1 MKKTLRPYQQAACQA
16 IAKSWARGELPYAS
30 IMTGLGKSL
39 IAAALM
45 NRYVNAGER
54 VLCLVPRLE
63 LVQQNYSEAFDY
75 MDNKAALGIVCGQ
88 LNKRQNHKQAV
99 IAMSTSFVSLRATS
113 GKFDRLI
120 IDECHRLHWRY
131 PDQKPGTI
139 QKIITSLLRI
149 NPKMHVCGLTG
160 THYRLDQG
168 MLHEKSHKAL
178 PFFTELVYETA
189 ADPGIKTLINDGYLS
204 HIRTLNTPVH
214 ADLAGLRVSGEDYNK
229 TEMGVKFDAIIEDAV
244 HDMRSQFER
253 NNIRTAI
260 IFASNLSNAR
270 KILLAWGYGD
280 EIRIVCGDESI
291 CNKVQRKSAVDWIK
305 NGSGNRYIINVDIL
319 AEGFD
324 HRALDCVVLLRATI
338 SPGLLVQMVGRV
350 IRPHD
355 DKECGYL
362 IDYGTN
368 LERLTDGGI
377 ENVIVPKVKA
387 RPGDAPKKLC
397 LECGYPNLLSAK
409 KCKECDAEFIADL
422 NEEGK
427 YTMRTKAQALH
438 EKQDKEQSKI
448 TYAVDNVCFSKHT
461 KEDREMIRVEFFT
474 KDYNGI
480 DELICADYI
489 MLDSSGSA
497 GGLAI
502 AKIKR
507 LMKSPRQD
515 WRKIQQFEGG
525 ANTKNVLFLLNEYYD
540 TFFRKITGVV
550 TVRSGR
556 FINCVEYIIN

>member
-1 MKKTLRPYQQAACQA
+1 MKKTLRPYQQAACQE
-16 IAKSWARGELPYAS
+16 IAKSWARGERPYAS
-30 IMTGLGKSL
+30 ILTGLGKSL

-63 LVQQNYSEAFDY
+63 LVDQNWQEAFDY
-75 MDNKAALGIVCGQ
+75 MDERTALGIVCGQ

-99 IAMSTSFVSLRATS
+99 IAMSTSFVNLRATS
-113 GKFDRLI
+113 GKFDRI
-120 IDECHRLHWRY
+120 IVDECHRLHWRH

-149 NPKMHVCGLTG
+149 NPKMQVCGLTG
-160 THYRLDQG
+160 TPYRLDQG
-168 MLHEKSHKAL
+168 ELHEKSHKAL
-178 PFFTELVYETA
+178 PFFTHKVYDTSIE
-189 ADPGIKTLINDGYLS
+189 PGIKALIEAGHLS
-204 HIRTLNTPVH
+204 HINTLNTPVH
-214 ADLAGLRVSGEDYNK
+214 ADLNGLRVSGDDYNK
-229 TEMGVKFDAIIEDAV
+229 TEMGIKFDAIIEDAV
-244 HDMRSQFER
+244 HDMRNQFIK
-253 NNIRTAI
+253 NKIKTAI
-260 IFASNLSNAR
+260 IFASNLTNASH
-270 KILLAWGYGD
+270 ILSQWGD
-280 EIRIVCGDESI
+280 ESTIRIVCGDESI
-291 CNKVQRKSAVDWIK
+291 CTKAQRKAAVDWIK

-368 LERLTDGGI
+368 LERLTTGGI
-377 ENVIVPKVKA
+377 ENIIVPKVKT

-397 LECGYPNLLSAK
+397 LECGEPNLLSAK
-409 KCKECDAEFIADL
+409 KCKECEAEFISVDDS
-422 NEEGK
+422 GK

-438 EKQDKEQSKI
+438 EKQEQSKI

-461 KEDREMIRVEFFT
+461 KEDREMIKIEFFA
-474 KDYNGI
+474 KDYNGM
-480 DELICADYI
+480 DELICCDYI

-507 LMKSPRQD
+507 LMKNPRQD
-515 WRKIQQFEGG
+515 WRKMQQFEGG
-525 ANTKNVLFLLNEYYD
+525 ANVKNVLFLLNEHYD
-540 TFFRKITGVV
+540 QFFRKITGVV
-550 TVRSGR
+550 TVRNGR
-556 FINCVEYIIN
+556 FVNVVDYIL